1 MDHRTLGIIIVVAGG
16 LILYST
22 ELGAWI
28 ASSLLV
34 GLGTSIF
41 LGLHKTKKDKEE

>member
-1 MDHRTLGIIIVVAGG
+1 MDHRIFGIIIVVVGG

-22 ELGAWI
+22 ESGAWI
-28 ASSLLV
+28 VSALLV

-41 LGLHKTKKDKEE
+41 LGLHKTNKDKEE

>member
-16 LILYST
+16 LVLYSS
-22 ELGAWI
+22 ESSAWI
-28 ASSLLV
+28 VSALAV

-41 LGLHKTKKDKEE
+41 LGLHKTNKDKED